1 MASKERIAIIDDDTN
16 LRRTLSDILSH
27 YGYQPHGYANGQAA
41 MEDILHGWFAVVLL
55 DLRLEDFSGL
65 EVLRFIKRHSPG
77 TACIFLTGYASQDSA
92 IEAVNAGAYSYF
104 IKPVNI
110 EQLLV
115 TIRRAIEKRQADL
128 ALVESER
135 HYQALADVA
144 PVGIFRTDAQGNT
157 TYVNPRWTRISG
169 FSSEQALGSGWFNAL
184 HPEDRPRIEQGWQET
199 IAKRQ
204 VSAAEYRFLH
214 QDGSITWVIGQAQ
227 PEFDASGNF
236 TGYIGT
242 ITDITSRKQIEED
255 LRNSE
260 ARYRLITDHIEDI
273 VWQMDVNFRFTY
285 VSPAVMRVMGYTPE
299 EACQHKVTD
308 FLDDNGIF
316 HLQSLIQK
324 HMWDESPAAPTPFE
338 YQMQH
343 KNGQWV
349 PVEVVSSAVYS
360 PDRTLIGFVG
370 VTRDIT
376 ERKRIEKTLKE
387 NEQRIKRLLDQQIA
401 INQLALALGE
411 SLELD
416 VIYQTIY
423 KHIQTMTDAWVFIVS
438 SYDEQTQ
445 LIRAE
450 YAVNAGERLDTG
462 RFPPLKLAPTGSGNQ
477 SQAIHTG
484 QPVYVPDH
492 RAASG
497 RSKKRYAFEKDG
509 QVYDLNNADVE
520 PVEETL
526 SALYVPMK
534 AKGRYIGIMQLQS
547 QRLNAYSEQDI
558 QLLTGVANLAAVAIQ
573 NARLHSDVQRELIER
588 KRAEEQ
594 LRLQSTALQAAANA
608 IIITDAQGN
617 IQYANPAFVEQT
629 GYTLDEVL
637 GQNPRFLK
645 SGVHDQAFYADM
657 WNTIL
662 SGKTWR
668 SELVNRH
675 KDGRLIDIEA
685 AITPLANENGVVTNF
700 IGIKQDIS
708 DRKQT
713 EAAIKRHI
721 SDLEALYDNGLKL
734 ARLFEKNQITQ
745 CIIDL
750 LENRLHWHHAVLRL
764 YNAKDDVMEVI
775 GYSQAGADPT
785 MRERLPTISIKR
797 DMGMTGWAWKNAT
810 VLRCGNLSEDPRY
823 LETYTGMKSGIY
835 VPMMAGD
842 HVLGVISVES
852 EQPDA
857 FSDADERLLVTLA
870 AQVGAAFDNARLY
883 SETLQ
888 RLEELN
894 TLVQVSAALR
904 TATGHAEM
912 LPVIL
917 EQTMLVVHASGAA
930 FAFRDPATQETVFEL
945 GSGDLAN
952 HTQQRLPPGLGITNW
967 VLDHGE
973 TYFCNNPGTDPL
985 YFPPVPADRSPRCMI
1000 FAPLISQ
1007 ENIIG
1012 VLLVSSQ
1019 NVIESNQV
1027 NLLGTIANIAAN
1039 AMHRSALHERI
1050 LNYAAELEKRVE
1062 ERTAELRAANLALE
1076 RASRAKDEFLA
1087 SMSHELRTPL
1097 TGILNLS
1104 EVLQEQLYGPLNEKQ
1119 LHYTHII
1126 EESGRH
1132 LLGLINDI
1140 LDLSK
1145 IEAGQMSVEFDLVQ
1159 LDSICQACLQLTRGL
1174 ANKKGQTVNFS
1185 IDPRSIA
1192 LQADAR
1198 RLKQMLV
1205 NLLSN
1210 AVKFTPQGGEIG
1222 LEVTGDEQAA
1232 MVYITVWDTGIGIA
1246 QEDFMRLF
1254 LPFSQLDGSLARQ
1267 HEGTGL
1273 GLAIAQRLANMHG
1286 GNITLES
1293 APGQGSRFTIHLP
1306 WRKLPPEAQETRSE
1320 EPAGWASGSVG
1331 ARAASVTPAHTLLLA
1346 DDNQTTAEI
1355 YTDFLTQNGFH
1366 IIQARTGQ
1374 DALDLA
1380 RQQRPHLILMDIQM
1394 PGMDGL
1400 TAIQRLRAMPD
1411 QALARTPI
1419 IALTALAM
1427 PGDRERCLE
1436 AGADDYLDKPVSLK
1450 NLLQVVKSYLKL
1462 P

>member
-1 MASKERIAIIDDDTN
+1 MMAAKERIAIIDDDTN
-16 LRRTLSDILSH
+16 LRKTLSDILNP

-65 EVLRFIKRHSPG
+65 EVLRFIKQHSPG

-115 TIRRAIEKRQADL
+115 TIRRAIEKRQTDL

-144 PVGIFRTDAQGNT
+144 PVGIFRTDAQGST

-169 FSSEQALGSGWFNAL
+169 FSSEQALGVGWFDAL
-184 HPEDRPRIEQGWQET
+184 HPEDRPRVEQGWQET

-204 VSAAEYRFLH
+204 VSATEYRFLH
-214 QDGSITWVIGQAQ
+214 QDGSIAWVIGQAQ

-242 ITDITSRKQIEED
+242 ITDIT
-255 LRNSE
+255 
-260 ARYRLITDHIEDI
+260 A
-273 VWQMDVNFRFTY
+273 
-285 VSPAVMRVMGYTPE
+285 
-299 EACQHKVTD
+299 
-308 FLDDNGIF
+308 
-316 HLQSLIQK
+316 
-324 HMWDESPAAPTPFE
+324 
-338 YQMQH
+338 
-343 KNGQWV
+343 
-349 PVEVVSSAVYS
+349 
-360 PDRTLIGFVG
+360 
-370 VTRDIT
+370 
-376 ERKRIEKTLKE
+376 
-387 NEQRIKRLLDQQIA
+387 
-401 INQLALALGE
+401 
-411 SLELD
+411 
-416 VIYQTIY
+416 
-423 KHIQTMTDAWVFIVS
+423 
-438 SYDEQTQ
+438 
-445 LIRAE
+445 
-450 YAVNAGERLDTG
+450 
-462 RFPPLKLAPTGSGNQ
+462 
-477 SQAIHTG
+477 
-484 QPVYVPDH
+484 
-492 RAASG
+492 
-497 RSKKRYAFEKDG
+497 
-509 QVYDLNNADVE
+509 
-520 PVEETL
+520 
-526 SALYVPMK
+526 
-534 AKGRYIGIMQLQS
+534 
-547 QRLNAYSEQDI
+547 
-558 QLLTGVANLAAVAIQ
+558 
-573 NARLHSDVQRELIER
+573 
-588 KRAEEQ
+588 
-594 LRLQSTALQAAANA
+594 
-608 IIITDAQGN
+608 
-617 IQYANPAFVEQT
+617 
-629 GYTLDEVL
+629 
-637 GQNPRFLK
+637 
-645 SGVHDQAFYADM
+645 
-657 WNTIL
+657 
-662 SGKTWR
+662 
-668 SELVNRH
+668 
-675 KDGRLIDIEA
+675 
-685 AITPLANENGVVTNF
+685 
-700 IGIKQDIS
+700 
-708 DRKQT
+708 RKQT
-713 EAAIKRHI
+713 EAAIKRHL

-734 ARLFEKNQITQ
+734 ARLFEKHEIAQ

-750 LENRLHWHHAVLRL
+750 LENRLHWHHAILRL

-785 MRERLPTISIKR
+785 QRERFTAISIKR
-797 DMGMTGWAWKNAT
+797 NMGMTGWAWKNAT
-810 VLRCGNLSEDPRY
+810 VLRSGNLSEDPRY
-823 LETYTGMKSGIY
+823 LETYTGMNSGIY
-835 VPMMAGD
+835 VPLMAGD

-857 FSDADERLLVTLA
+857 FTEADERLLVTLA
-870 AQVGAAFDNARLY
+870 AQVATAFDNARLY
-883 SETLQ
+883 SEILQ
-888 RLEELN
+888 RLEELD

-904 TATGHAEM
+904 TATRHAEM

-917 EQTMLVVHASGAA
+917 EQTMLVLHASGAS
-930 FAFRDPATQETVFEL
+930 FAFRDPTTQETVFEL
-945 GSGDLAN
+945 GSGDLTN
-952 HTQQRLPPGLGITNW
+952 HTQQRLPPGVGITNW

-973 TYFCNNPGTDPL
+973 TYFCNDPGNDTL
-985 YFPPVPADRSPRCMI
+985 YRPPIPAARSPRFMV

-1007 ENIIG
+1007 GDIIG

-1039 AMHRSALHERI
+1039 AMHRAALHEKT
-1050 LNYAAELEKRVE
+1050 LNYAAELEQRVE
-1062 ERTAELRAANLALE
+1062 ERTAELRAANIALE

-1104 EVLQEQLYGPLNEKQ
+1104 EVLQEQLYGPLNDKQ

-1145 IEAGQMSVEFDLVQ
+1145 IEAGQMSVELDLVQ

-1185 IDPRSIA
+1185 IDPRGIV

-1198 RLKQMLV
+1198 RIKQMLV

-1286 GNITLES
+1286 GDITLES

-1306 WRKLPPEAQETRSE
+1306 WRKQPPEAQETRSE
-1320 EPAGWASGSVG
+1320 ELAGGASGSAG
-1331 ARAASVTPAHTLLLA
+1331 ARAASVTPAHTLLIA

-1355 YTDFLTQNGFH
+1355 YSDFLIQNGFQ

-1374 DALDLA
+1374 DALDLT

-1411 QALARTPI
+1411 PALARTPI

-1450 NLLQVVKSYLKL
+1450 NLLEVVKSYLKL